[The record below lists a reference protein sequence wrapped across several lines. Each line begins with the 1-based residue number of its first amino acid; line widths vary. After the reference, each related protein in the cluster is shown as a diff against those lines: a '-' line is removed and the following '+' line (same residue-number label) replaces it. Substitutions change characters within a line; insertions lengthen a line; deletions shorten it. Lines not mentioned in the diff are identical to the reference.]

1 MCAKWGNWAV
11 LAALAVVLAAPA
23 LYAWSR
29 PTGEG
34 APCFSPRRNGETLV
48 IDAGHGGEDGGA
60 VSADGL
66 VESGVNL
73 AIARR
78 LDLLLGLYGEAPV
91 LLREEDVSLHDPSAT
106 TLREK
111 KRSDLQNRVARVEE
125 VEGATLLSI
134 HQNSYP
140 DPRYH
145 GAQVFYAG
153 EISLPLAEYTQEL
166 LRSHLD
172 PENTRAAKLIPDTVY
187 LMNHISCPA
196 ILVECGFLSNPE
208 EAGRLATSGYQT
220 RIAAVLAAAW
230 LTGGA
235 GNPKENPSL

>member
-1 MCAKWGNWAV
+1 MRANWGSWAV

-29 PTGEG
+29 TTGE
-34 APCFSPRRNGETLV
+34 AEACFSLRRTGQTLV

-60 VSADGL
+60 VAADGT
-66 VESGVNL
+66 VESGINL

-91 LLREEDVSLHDPSAT
+91 MLREEDISLHDPSAT

-111 KRSDLQNRVARVEE
+111 KRSDLQNRVAMVEE

-140 DPRYH
+140 DSRYH

-153 EISLPLAEYTQEL
+153 EASLPLAEYIQEL
-166 LRSHLD
+166 LRTHLD
-172 PENTRAAKLIPDTVY
+172 PENTRAAKAIPDTVY

-196 ILVECGFLSNPE
+196 VLVECGFLSNPE
-208 EAGRLATSGYQT
+208 EAARLARSEYQT
-220 RIAAVLAAAW
+220 QIAAVLAAGW
-230 LTGGA
+230 LTGEQA
-235 GNPKENPSL
+235 KENPA